1 MKYEYQFCCSAFC
14 GFRFLDCGIFVR
26 ASFDQQKTWD
36 KKTLINNFTC
46 FAHFQ
51 HFPKQLEAGAHM
63 TLKYG

>member
-36 KKTLINNFTC
+36 RKTLSIISHALLIFNIFQNN
-46 FAHFQ
+46 
-51 HFPKQLEAGAHM
+51 
-63 TLKYG
+63 LKRVRI